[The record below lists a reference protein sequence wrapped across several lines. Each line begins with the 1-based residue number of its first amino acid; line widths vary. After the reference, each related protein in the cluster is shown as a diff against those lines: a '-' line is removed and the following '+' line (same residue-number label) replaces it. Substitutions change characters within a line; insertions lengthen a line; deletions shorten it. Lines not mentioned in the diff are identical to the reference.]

1 MTSANSTIQL
11 GTDSAMRGRVMA
23 IYLAIAMGTTPLG
36 APIVGWV
43 ADVAGARWALVVG
56 AAAGL
61 GAALL
66 GVLARR
72 AMGSDARVRTDS
84 EFTR

>member
-1 MTSANSTIQL
+1 
-11 GTDSAMRGRVMA
+11 MRGRVMA

-43 ADVAGARWALVVG
+43 ADVAGARWSLAVG

-61 GAALL
+61 GAALIGL
-66 GVLARR
+66 LYLRVSSVEAR
-72 AMGSDARVRTDS
+72 ANV
-84 EFTR
+84 E